1 MKQSGR
7 TCIMQTSF
15 TRERVG
21 TYRQRAACELSAA
34 LRDAGEKCTQPRALL
49 GTRTAGSI
57 SLFADPSR
65 LYRSSAFLL
74 HPSWALGVPALMA
87 NIALLKCIDCGRT
100 RSAALAQVIDML
112 AC

>member
-1 MKQSGR
+1 
-7 TCIMQTSF
+7 MQTSF

-34 LRDAGEKCTQPRALL
+34 LTDAGEKRTQPRALL
-49 GTRTAGSI
+49 GARMAGSI
-57 SLFADPSR
+57 SLFADPSG

-74 HPSWALGVPALMA
+74 HPSWALGVPAMMA
-87 NIALLKCIDCGRT
+87 YIALLKCIDCGRT
-100 RSAALAQVIDML
+100 RSAALAQVIDIL